1 MTTIGKNVH
10 VALTFDYDAYSVW
23 IGTFAAKSPSMISRG
38 EFGPQGVR
46 RILQLLGK
54 YRITGTFFVPGHTA
68 LAFPRTVVDI
78 AAAGH
83 EIGHH
88 GWIHE
93 NPATAAP
100 AQERWIMEKGLE
112 ALDKVAG
119 VRPVGYRS
127 PAWDN
132 SPQTVPLLLEYGFA
146 YESSLMGS
154 EYEPYW
160 CRVGDEWSKTEPWKF
175 GTPVDLVEL
184 PVSWLLDDFPHFE
197 FVAGSALPGVKG
209 PRELLQ
215 TWIDE
220 FDYLYDKI
228 GSGIFNVTMHPQVV
242 GRGARMLLLQGLIE
256 HVKDKP
262 GVTFGTCA
270 EYVAKWRVG
279 KTPSLPADAAI

>member
-1 MTTIGKNVH
+1 M
-10 VALTFDYDAYSVW
+10 D
-23 IGTFAAKSPSMISRG
+23 
-38 EFGPQGVR
+38 
-46 RILQLLGK
+46 
-54 YRITGTFFVPGHTA
+54 
-68 LAFPRTVVDI
+68 
-78 AAAGH
+78 
-83 EIGHH
+83 
-88 GWIHE
+88 
-93 NPATAAP
+93 
-100 AQERWIMEKGLE
+100 KGFE
-112 ALDKVAG
+112 ALNKVAG

-160 CRVGDEWSKTEPWKF
+160 CRVGDEWSTTDPWKF
-175 GTPVDLVEL
+175 GRPVDLVEL

-197 FVAGSALPGVKG
+197 FVAGGLLPGAKS

-228 GSGIFNVTMHPQVV
+228 GSGIFNVTMHPQVI

-256 HVKDKP
+256 HIKDKP

-279 KTPSLPADAAI
+279 KSPSLPADALAE